1 MTATINEAAL
11 GPERKFTATVG
22 FPSSRVSVGR
32 SESIDFVTGPGGT
45 AGTPGPPGPQG
56 QWEKMTKA
64 DFDALPTKDPNTLYV
79 IIG

>member
-1 MTATINEAAL
+1 
-11 GPERKFTATVG
+11 
-22 FPSSRVSVGR
+22 VGR